1 METTKRDSGLEPF
14 EALIGTGA
22 TEARLFDGVVPGSI
36 AFEWLEGGHSLIQ
49 RSRND
54 HELFPDAISIIG
66 APEAGTGWPWS
77 TSRGV
82 RRTYGVSLDDV
93 VLRIWRHHHRVSTAL
108 HASAPP
114 HASAGCILREAAARA
129 TRGG

>member
-66 APEAGTGWPWS
+66 AP
-77 TSRGV
+77 
-82 RRTYGVSLDDV
+82 
-93 VLRIWRHHHRVSTAL
+93 
-108 HASAPP
+108 
-114 HASAGCILREAAARA
+114 
-129 TRGG
+129 